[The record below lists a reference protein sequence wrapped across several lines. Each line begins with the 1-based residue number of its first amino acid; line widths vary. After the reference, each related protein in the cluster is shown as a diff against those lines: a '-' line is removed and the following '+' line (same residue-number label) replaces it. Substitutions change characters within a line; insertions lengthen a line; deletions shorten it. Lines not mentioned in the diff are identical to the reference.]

1 MILMPETALYFSNIG
16 CMYYLIFL
24 IFLVTE
30 GRKHLQVLDIQLEKK
45 LKFMHAI
52 YSLIPLLSETQ
63 GRGNGFG
70 CFDLDP

>member
-1 MILMPETALYFSNIG
+1 MPPTARQFIKKVLYMFH
-16 CMYYLIFL
+16 LLFL
-24 IFLVTE
+24 LFLVTE

-63 GRGNGFG
+63 GCGSGFG